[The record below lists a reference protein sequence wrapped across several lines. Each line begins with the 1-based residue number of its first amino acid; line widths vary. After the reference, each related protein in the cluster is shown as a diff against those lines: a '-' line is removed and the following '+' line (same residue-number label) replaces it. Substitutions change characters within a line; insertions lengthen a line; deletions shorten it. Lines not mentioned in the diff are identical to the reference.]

1 MVENIK
7 LWVNSDILF
16 PNKKQNIRNKL
27 KAEIKRLVKLILN
40 TWVMKITRLSKK
52 AFGNDFLVAAGCCCN
67 CNTCTT
73 CCWGWFES
81 EVSITA
87 Q

>member
-1 MVENIK
+1 
-7 LWVNSDILF
+7 
-16 PNKKQNIRNKL
+16 
-27 KAEIKRLVKLILN
+27 
-40 TWVMKITRLSKK
+40 MKITRLSKK

-81 EVSITA
+81 ESSISA
-87 Q
+87 QYFLSLEGTNSPPIF